1 MKRTN
6 DFLVGIVVVVCTLA
20 VIVATMWV
28 NQSDVGQ
35 PRAHIVARFRD
46 VGNVRVGSAVV
57 IRGVQSGRVDA
68 IELAE
73 GGWVKM
79 RIRLDEEVELPRRPV
94 VLLNAASLFGEW
106 QAIVMSVEAL
116 PPNPDVRRQIEEA
129 SGDPSVIPGAML
141 PDIAQLTAV
150 AGGIAGNVASVAE
163 RFRVA
168 FDDKAAVE
176 LRASIGNVAAL
187 SAELARTV
195 RRQSRNLDTV
205 AAHVTAGAEE
215 MRTTAEAIRRVAG
228 RIDSSTSE
236 GQVRSIVRD
245 LERSAQQLVQTT
257 DQVRKL
263 ANGLAQSQGH
273 LDRVLAHS
281 DSVMAKVNSGRG
293 TLGLLVND
301 PSLYH
306 RSDSLVAQMQSLFAD
321 IKANPKRYVNVRIF

>member
-35 PRAHIVARFRD
+35 PRAQIVARFRD

-116 PPNPDVRRQIEEA
+116 PPNPDVRRQIQEA

-205 AAHVTAGAEE
+205 AAHVNVGAEE

-263 ANGLAQSQGH
+263 TNGLAQSQGH

-301 PSLYH
+301 PSLYY
-306 RSDSLVAQMQSLFAD
+306 RSDSLVAQMRSLFAD

>member
-35 PRAHIVARFRD
+35 PRAQIVARFRD

-205 AAHVTAGAEE
+205 AAHVNVGAEE

-263 ANGLAQSQGH
+263 TNGLAQSQGH

-301 PSLYH
+301 PSLYY
-306 RSDSLVAQMQSLFAD
+306 RSDSLVAQMRSLFAD

>member
-35 PRAHIVARFRD
+35 PRAQIVARFRD

-116 PPNPDVRRQIEEA
+116 PPNPDVRRQIQEA

-205 AAHVTAGAEE
+205 AAHVTVGAEE

-263 ANGLAQSQGH
+263 TNGLAQSQGH

-301 PSLYH
+301 PSLYY
-306 RSDSLVAQMQSLFAD
+306 RSDSLVAQMRSLFAD